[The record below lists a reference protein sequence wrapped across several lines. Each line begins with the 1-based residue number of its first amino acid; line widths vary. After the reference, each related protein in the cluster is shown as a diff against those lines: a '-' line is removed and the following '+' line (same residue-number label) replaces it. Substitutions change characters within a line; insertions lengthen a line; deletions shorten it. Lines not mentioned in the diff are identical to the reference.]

1 MKRNKQ
7 SLYKWQ
13 YKKNGFFLRRNLPVP
28 LNQLDKNFWKLFYSP
43 HDVKKW
49 TQGGDPKKV
58 VPLSVIIA
66 SPLSTL
72 TWTAATSESGGRV
85 KKAFVFSNLITGLFF
100 FNNCSTCSTVLS
112 LFAPCRLQ
120 RDFVRGQN
128 LQKWGEVFAKLGSK
142 ERKTLVFSDLRK
154 CSTTVTFTNHLSKRH
169 STEWCAKLR
178 YKKMHHSSPRRVWK
192 AKAKDWNVWN

>member
-1 MKRNKQ
+1 MEIQKEWV
-7 SLYKWQ
+7 L
-13 YKKNGFFLRRNLPVP
+13 LRRNLPVP

-72 TWTAATSESGGRV
+72 TWTAATAESGGRV

-100 FNNCSTCSTVLS
+100 FTNCSTCSTVLS

-154 CSTTVTFTNHLSKRH
+154 CSTTVTFTDHLSTRRK
-169 STEWCAKLR
+169 TEMCEIK
-178 YKKMHHSSPRRVWK
+178 V
-192 AKAKDWNVWN
+192 